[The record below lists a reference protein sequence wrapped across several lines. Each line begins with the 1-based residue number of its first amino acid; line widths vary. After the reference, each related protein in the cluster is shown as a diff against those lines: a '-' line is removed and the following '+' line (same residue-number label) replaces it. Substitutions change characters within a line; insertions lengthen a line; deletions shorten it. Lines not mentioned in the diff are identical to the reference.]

1 METIQSTYLKISP
14 FAVIEWSYNT
24 DEKLISENSFYKLS
38 NIDKKIDV
46 FINDNRSSSFTK
58 NVLDHTFIEI
68 EGGRV
73 GHCDIDRTFELHELD
88 PNIDLDTD
96 LNIPTNLSVK
106 YDTAKIH
113 ILAGYNLQDL
123 DGIGLRV
130 LADKNSG
137 SRGILSSLIYELTD
151 NILISNSK
159 PFTIGEQIY
168 DKYIE
173 IKVPSLSD
181 INQKFYTLS
190 SPTTKQLGYYL
201 TSDNTGFKRESPI
214 ILQFFTFR
222 DFEEL
227 DNRLTYFYTKT
238 VEISLPQIDP
248 NSLITNTIQE
258 SDEGDYF
265 EYFTMYDGEFI
276 ADYISLQNSLGYT
289 MTVINELRVYEN
301 YSDTTRKLTD
311 ENIFIQDSDFD
322 VPKKYRPIISNSAY
336 SFILEYTSRIVN
348 QTDNTQVV
356 RISSVV
362 CDTPIARKYGQSLNQ
377 IKIKDTALPFK
388 LYNKLA
394 SPEYNLNITKVSPPI
409 QQYKVDVIRYTQEYS
424 ILISADNKI
433 PNITTQNTIPNIIMG
448 NGLGLIYISEYDN
461 YIRIYFHNKASNLE
475 IQKLILSNLIKEE
488 DTLDLVF
495 FNNTGGK
502 IYITGNKATLTE
514 NNIIFNIP
522 KSTSSKLKDFTNKNF
537 NIVYKNSLKEEINLY
552 SGKYTNDFSDYQ
564 VRVNKI
570 ISDELDNKV
579 KEITAT
585 YNDILKKITDLNYN
599 PTATRIS

>member
-1 METIQSTYLKISP
+1 METVQSTYLKISP

-24 DEKLISENSFYKLS
+24 DEKLISDNSFYKLS

-88 PNIDLDTD
+88 PNIDLNTN
-96 LNIPTNLSVK
+96 LNIPSNLSVK

-201 TSDNTGFKRESPI
+201 TSDNTGFKKESPI

-248 NSLITNTIQE
+248 NSLITNTIRE

-301 YSDTTRKLTD
+301 YSDATRKLTD

-336 SFILEYTSRIVN
+336 SFILEYTAGVAKLFLAGAI
-348 QTDNTQVV
+348 
-356 RISSVV
+356 
-362 CDTPIARKYGQSLNQ
+362 
-377 IKIKDTALPFK
+377 FK
-388 LYNKLA
+388 K
-394 SPEYNLNITKVSPPI
+394 
-409 QQYKVDVIRYTQEYS
+409 
-424 ILISADNKI
+424 
-433 PNITTQNTIPNIIMG
+433 
-448 NGLGLIYISEYDN
+448 
-461 YIRIYFHNKASNLE
+461 
-475 IQKLILSNLIKEE
+475 
-488 DTLDLVF
+488 
-495 FNNTGGK
+495 
-502 IYITGNKATLTE
+502 
-514 NNIIFNIP
+514 
-522 KSTSSKLKDFTNKNF
+522 
-537 NIVYKNSLKEEINLY
+537 
-552 SGKYTNDFSDYQ
+552 
-564 VRVNKI
+564 
-570 ISDELDNKV
+570 
-579 KEITAT
+579 
-585 YNDILKKITDLNYN
+585 
-599 PTATRIS
+599 

>member
-1 METIQSTYLKISP
+1 METIQSTYLKITN

-24 DEKLISENSFYKLS
+24 DEKLISDNSFYKLS
-38 NIDKKIDV
+38 NIDKKIDI

-88 PNIDLDTD
+88 ANIDLNTN
-96 LNIPTNLSVK
+96 LNIPSNLSVK

-137 SRGILSSLIYELTD
+137 SRGILSSLIYELND

-173 IKVPSLSD
+173 IKIPSLSD

-214 ILQFFTFR
+214 ILEFYTFR
-222 DFEEL
+222 EFEEL

-289 MTVINELRVYEN
+289 MTIVNELRVYEN
-301 YSDTTRKLTD
+301 YPDQTRKLTD
-311 ENIFIQDSDFD
+311 ENVFIQDDDFD
-322 VPKKYRPIISNSAY
+322 VPKKYRPIISNTAY
-336 SFILEYTSRIVN
+336 SFIIEYTSRVVN

-356 RISSVV
+356 RVSSVA
-362 CDTPIARKYGQSLNQ
+362 CGTDLARKYGQSLTQ

-388 LYNKLA
+388 LYNKIA
-394 SPEYNLNITKVSPPI
+394 TPEYNLNITKVAPPI
-409 QQYKVDVIRYTQEYS
+409 QQYKVDVIRYVQEYS
-424 ILISADNKI
+424 ISISANNTI
-433 PNITTQNTIPNIIMG
+433 PNVTTQNTIPNIIMG
-448 NGLGLIYISEYDN
+448 NGLGLIYVSEYDN
-461 YIRIYFHNKASNLE
+461 YLRIYFHNKAQNLE
-475 IQKLILSNLIKEE
+475 LQKLILSNLIKEE
-488 DTLDLVF
+488 ETLDLVF
-495 FNNTGGK
+495 YNNNGGK
-502 IYITGNKATLTE
+502 IYVPANKTTLTD

-522 KSTSSKLKDFTNKNF
+522 RNVSIKLKDFTNKNF
-537 NIVYKNSLKEEINLY
+537 NIIYKNSLKEEINLY
-552 SGKYTNDFSDYQ
+552 SGKFTSDYADYQ
-564 VRVNKI
+564 VKVNSI
-570 ISDELDNKV
+570 ISNELDNKI
-579 KEITAT
+579 KEFTKT
-585 YNDILKKITDLNYN
+585 YNDLVEKMKSI
-599 PTATRIS
+599 R